1 MAVTVAWRITIRSE
15 SQTIPFTVF
24 SQSGVGMVRSVAAKK
39 SAAKKTPLPAC
50 ARELHSIFHHVS
62 YHAWRYKGVTNI
74 RYYKKFFVF
83 SPIFNTFEPRAA
95 EMTGPRTFRWFAA
108 WRLRHLA
115 RRAFRFFENPLLR
128 GKLEAPSLLRHLNKK
143 QKRAEQNVQ
152 PSKFAV

>member
-95 EMTGPRTFRWFAA
+95 EMTLLWTFRWLAA
-108 WRLRHLA
+108 RRLRHLA
-115 RRAFRFFENPLLR
+115 RRAFRFFKNLRTAESSKRLLFSATSTKNKR
-128 GKLEAPSLLRHLNKK
+128 GLNKTFSP
-143 QKRAEQNVQ
+143 QN
-152 PSKFAV
+152 